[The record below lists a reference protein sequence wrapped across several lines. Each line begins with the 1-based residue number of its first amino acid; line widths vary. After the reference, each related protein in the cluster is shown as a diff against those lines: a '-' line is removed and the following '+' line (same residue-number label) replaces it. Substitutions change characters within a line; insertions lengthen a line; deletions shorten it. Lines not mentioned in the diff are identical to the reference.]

1 LDFLSTIL
9 KREIRYA
16 LLNFHTALL
25 PISWV
30 RT

>member
-1 LDFLSTIL
+1 MGTFL